1 MFQIIKNKRGT
12 ITLIELLVI
21 ISIIAIF
28 VAISLKESKNA
39 QDKAKKA
46 QETSESK
53 GQTITLEWKDGVRVT
68 PETIEIVEGVSGIT
82 VNECNDIVLT
92 LSDGSRR
99 TIPKEN
105 LVEYRDK

>member
-1 MFQIIKNKRGT
+1 
-12 ITLIELLVI
+12 
-21 ISIIAIF
+21 
-28 VAISLKESKNA
+28 
-39 QDKAKKA
+39 
-46 QETSESK
+46 
-53 GQTITLEWKDGVRVT
+53 VRVT

-82 VNECNDIVLT
+82 VNDCNDIVLT